1 MMNLNCQMVVIL
13 CQISKIISN
22 TEADSE
28 RVREGC
34 VRSYILQSQFF
45 SMTFSLTNH

>member
-1 MMNLNCQMVVIL
+1 MINLNCQMVLIL

-28 RVREGC
+28 RLREGR
-34 VRSYILQSQFF
+34 VRSHFLQSQFF